1 MRVIQAEDLYQLQ
14 TVNDPQISPD
24 GQQVLYV
31 QQRVDRKTE
40 KKFTNLWL
48 VPGDGG
54 TPRQFTFGDQRDS
67 MPRWSPDGKQ
77 IAFVSDRDGQ
87 GDLDLHVMNIDGTGD
102 HNVTNTNKGYWHP
115 QWAPDGKSI
124 LTTSRDTERGN
135 LELVSI
141 NADGSGTK
149 QLTRLGYNTDLQT
162 FSPDGEHI
170 IFGLDPAFGSPVLCS
185 VKNDGTDFHSYA
197 TDMILAGTPSVAD
210 DGRILFCGINSDY
223 KMTIYQVELG
233 KDKPA
238 QRLVDSDFAL
248 APTFSPDGTHMAW
261 MADDV
266 KGKMQIFE
274 ANADGSDVHQ
284 VTTGEGFHSSPA
296 YTPDGNS
303 LLYTASE
310 DRKVEVYSTALRAE
324 S

>member
-1 MRVIQAEDLYQLQ
+1 MMIATDRQPRRLTQTNGEPMHPSATPAGDKVVFASGTTQPLVRDIFVVGMDGQEQQQL
-14 TVNDPQISPD
+14 TDRKINLSWEPAVSPD
-24 GQQVLYV
+24 GQKIAYV
-31 QQRVDRKTE
+31 VE
-40 KKFTNLWL
+40 KQGN
-48 VPGDGG
+48 
-54 TPRQFTFGDQRDS
+54 
-67 MPRWSPDGKQ
+67 
-77 IAFVSDRDGQ
+77 SDI
-87 GDLDLHVMNIDGTGD
+87 HVMNIDGTGN
-102 HNVTNTNKGYWHP
+102 HNITNTNKGYWHP

-149 QLTRLGYNTDLQT
+149 QITRLGYNTDMQT

-223 KMTIYQVELG
+223 KMSIYQVELG
-233 KDKPA
+233 QDKPA
-238 QRLVDSDFAL
+238 QRMVDSDFAL

-284 VTTGEGFHSSPA
+284 VTTGDGFHSSPS

-310 DRKVEVYSTALRAE
+310 GRKVEVYSTALRAE